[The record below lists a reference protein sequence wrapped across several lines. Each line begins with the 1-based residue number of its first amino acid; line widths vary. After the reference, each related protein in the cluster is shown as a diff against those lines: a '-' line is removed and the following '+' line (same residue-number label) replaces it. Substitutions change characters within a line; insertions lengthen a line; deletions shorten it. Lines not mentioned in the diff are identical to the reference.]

1 MLAGALGNDG
11 NDAGDSQ
18 LGTLFDGPF
27 HAVELEHCK
36 RKRDMQR
43 RSGGY
48 FFSEL
53 KLNSIILNGDYPCT
67 PNGVAGYDIELL
79 AKAGTQDAREMMGM
93 GSYKGGA
100 AAADFIGDPAA
111 AGHQINLYPKISL
124 TFPSRVRFCGLF
136 STRVNWSSSW
146 RSSRCRLFSLPG
158 VCTWTS
164 VKRAALPWSF
174 STGMSL
180 WLSLN

>member
-11 NDAGDSQ
+11 NDASDSQ
-18 LGTLFDGPF
+18 LGTLFNGPL
-27 HAVELEHCK
+27 HAVELEDGK

-53 KLNSIILNGDYPCT
+53 KLNSIILNGGYPCT
-67 PNGVAGYDIELL
+67 PDGIAGYDIALL
-79 AKAGTQDAREMMGM
+79 AKAGAEDAREMVGM

-111 AGHQINLYPKISL
+111 AGHQKSIFIRRYLSLYPAGCD
-124 TFPSRVRFCGLF
+124 FAACF
-136 STRVNWSSSW
+136 
-146 RSSRCRLFSLPG
+146 RL
-158 VCTWTS
+158 
-164 VKRAALPWSF
+164 A
-174 STGMSL
+174 STGRAPGGVLVAAYSTCPGSAL
-180 WLSLN
+180 ELR